1 MSPVF
6 YSVRSLSPRWQYWM
20 GLNPL
25 TPVIE
30 NLRLIVFSGAMPN
43 WGDWLMDVGVAC
55 AIALFGAWVFRMT
68 RDGFADVL

>member
-1 MSPVF
+1 
-6 YSVRSLSPRWQYWM
+6 
-20 GLNPL
+20 
-25 TPVIE
+25 VIE

-43 WGDWLMDVGVAC
+43 WGGWLMDLGIAC